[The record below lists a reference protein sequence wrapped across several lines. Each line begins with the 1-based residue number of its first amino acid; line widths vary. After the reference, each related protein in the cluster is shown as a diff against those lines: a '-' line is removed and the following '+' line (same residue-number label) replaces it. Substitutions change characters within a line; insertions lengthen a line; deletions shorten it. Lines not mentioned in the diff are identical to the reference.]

1 MTARFAGG
9 TPIGAGLLSGVPELS
24 WFGVGWSWPGA
35 GLGAMLAAGCLLF
48 LVGLPVNRR
57 PGLEA
62 RLAPYLRD
70 TARPSRLLAVRGDSS
85 LPGLLV
91 ILRPVVHDLGRG
103 VERLLGGAAS
113 VRRRLQRSG
122 LPPDVESFRAEQVV
136 WGVVGGLGGLVVAT
150 LMWLKDG
157 GSIIFP
163 VLLVFLSVATGI
175 VARDQMLTWA
185 ANKRER
191 QMLAEFPTV
200 AELLALAVGAGEGA
214 TGALE
219 RVCRLSHGQ
228 LAAEL
233 RQCLAD
239 ARAGANLPTALQG
252 LADRTGLASLARF
265 VDGIV
270 IAVERGT
277 PLADVLRAQA
287 QDVREAGRRA
297 VMEEGGKKEIAMMV
311 PVVFLVLPVTVL
323 FAIYPGVAFLR
334 FSI

>member
-1 MTARFAGG
+1 MTHLVSDSLLTAGG
-9 TPIGAGLLSGVPELS
+9 WSWLGAGL
-24 WFGVGWSWPGA
+24 A
-35 GLGAMLAAGCLLF
+35 GILVLGGF
-48 LVGLPVNRR
+48 LIFLGLPVNRR

-70 TARPSRLLAVRGDSS
+70 TARPSRLLAVRRDRAG
-85 LPGLLV
+85 PGWFLILDPV
-91 ILRPVVHDLGRG
+91 IHDLGRG
-103 VERLLGGAAS
+103 VERMLGGATS
-113 VRRRLQRSG
+113 VRRRLERSG
-122 LPPDVESFRAEQVV
+122 LSPDVEGFRAEQVV
-136 WGVVGGLGGLVVAT
+136 WGVGGGVVGLVLAT
-150 LMWLKDG
+150 SMWLRDG
-157 GSIIFP
+157 GSVP
-163 VLLVFLSVATGI
+163 RLVLLVLCAVGVGI
-175 VARDQMLTWA
+175 VARDQMLTRA
-185 ANKRER
+185 AVRREQ
-191 QMLAEFPTV
+191 QMLAEFPTI

-252 LADRTGLASLARF
+252 LADRTGLVSLARF

-277 PLADVLRAQA
+277 PLADVLRSQA

-323 FAIYPGVAFLR
+323 FAIYPGVALLK

>member
-1 MTARFAGG
+1 MTDLFAGG
-9 TPIGAGLLSGVPELS
+9 VPMSAGLPSFEA
-24 WFGVGWSWPGA
+24 GWSWPGA
-35 GLGAMLAAGCLLF
+35 TLGAMLAAGCLLF
-48 LVGLPVNRR
+48 VAGLPINRR
-57 PGLEA
+57 PGLED

-70 TARPSRLLAVRGDSS
+70 TARPSRLLAVRGDTN
-85 LPGLLV
+85 LPGLLL
-91 ILRPVVHDLGRG
+91 ILRPVLRDLGRG

-113 VRRRLQRSG
+113 VRRRMQRAG
-122 LPPDVESFRAEQVV
+122 LSPDVESFRAEQVV
-136 WGVVGGLGGLVVAT
+136 WGVVGGLGGLVMAT

-157 GSIIFP
+157 GSVIP
-163 VLLVFLSVATGI
+163 LVLIVFAAVATGI
-175 VARDQMLTWA
+175 VARDQTLTWS

-239 ARAGANLPTALQG
+239 ARAGANLPVALQG

>member
-1 MTARFAGG
+1 MTDLFAD
-9 TPIGAGLLSGVPELS
+9 GVMIWS
-24 WFGVGWSWPGA
+24 GWSWFGA
-35 GLGAMLAAGCLLF
+35 GLGSILGAGCF
-48 LVGLPVNRR
+48 LVFAGLPAHRQ

-70 TARPSRLLAVRGDSS
+70 TARPSQLLAVRHDVGG
-85 LPGLLV
+85 PGLFL
-91 ILRPVVHDLGRG
+91 ILSPLVHDLGRG
-103 VERLLGGAAS
+103 VERLLGGATS
-113 VRRRLQRSG
+113 VRRRLERAG
-122 LPPDVESFRAEQVV
+122 VPPDVEGFRAAQVV
-136 WGVVGGLGGLVVAT
+136 WGVGGGVFGLAAAGLV
-150 LMWLKDG
+150 WLTRG
-157 GSIIFP
+157 GSVIP
-163 VLLVFLSVATGI
+163 LVLLVLCAVGTGI
-175 VARDQMLTWA
+175 VAKDQMLTMS

-228 LAAEL
+228 LADEL

-239 ARAGANLPTALQG
+239 ARAGANLPAALQG

-270 IAVERGT
+270 VAVERGT
-277 PLADVLRAQA
+277 PLADVLRSQA

-297 VMEEGGKKEIAMMV
+297 VMEQGGKKEIAMMI

-323 FAIYPGVAFLR
+323 FAIYPGVAFLS

>member
-1 MTARFAGG
+1 MTDLFADDV
-9 TPIGAGLLSGVPELS
+9 L
-24 WFGVGWSWPGA
+24 FGSGWSWSGA
-35 GLGAMLAAGCLLF
+35 GLGAMLAAGGLLF
-48 LVGLPVNRR
+48 FVGLPVNRR

-70 TARPSRLLAVRGDSS
+70 TARPSRLLAVRGDASG
-85 LPGLLV
+85 PGLLL
-91 ILRPVVHDLGRG
+91 ILRPVLNDLGRG
-103 VERLLGGAAS
+103 VERLLGGATS
-113 VRRRLQRSG
+113 VRRRMERAG
-122 LPPDVESFRAEQVV
+122 LHPDVEGFRAEQVV
-136 WGVVGGLGGLVVAT
+136 WGVGGGLVGLVVAT
-150 LMWLKDG
+150 LLWLKNG
-157 GSIIFP
+157 GSIIP
-163 VLLVFLSVATGI
+163 LVLLVLCAVGSGI
-175 VARDQMLTWA
+175 VARDQVLTRS
-185 ANKRER
+185 ANRRER

-219 RVCRLSHGQ
+219 RVCRLSQGQ

-239 ARAGANLPTALQG
+239 ARAGANLATALQG

-265 VDGIV
+265 VDGIIV
-270 IAVERGT
+270 AVERGT
-277 PLADVLRAQA
+277 PLADVLRSQA

-323 FAIYPGVAFLR
+323 FAIYPGVAFLN

>member
-1 MTARFAGG
+1 MSDLSPGG
-9 TPIGAGLLSGVPELS
+9 LPILA
-24 WFGVGWSWPGA
+24 GWSWLGA
-35 GLGAMLAAGCLLF
+35 GLGAMVAVGCLLVF
-48 LVGLPVNRR
+48 VGLPVNRR
-57 PGLEA
+57 PGLED

-70 TARPSRLLAVRGDSS
+70 AARPSRLLLVRSDNS
-85 LPGLLV
+85 LPGLLQ
-91 ILRPVVHDLGRG
+91 ILRPVLRDLGRG

-113 VRRRLQRSG
+113 VRRRMQRAG
-122 LPPDVESFRAEQVV
+122 LRPDVESFRAEQVV
-136 WGVVGGLGGLVVAT
+136 WGVVGGLGGVVVAT
-150 LMWLKDG
+150 LMWIKDG
-157 GSIIFP
+157 GSIIP
-163 VLLVFLSVATGI
+163 LVLFVFIAVGTGI
-175 VARDQMLTWA
+175 VARDQMLTRS
-185 ANKRER
+185 ANKREQ

-219 RVCRLSHGQ
+219 RVCRLSQGH

-239 ARAGANLPTALQG
+239 ARAGANLAAALQG

-297 VMEEGGKKEIAMMV
+297 VMEEGGKREIAMMV
-311 PVVFLVLPVTVL
+311 PVVFLVLPVTVM
-323 FAIYPGVAFLR
+323 FAIYPGVAFLKL
-334 FSI
+334 SI

>member
-1 MTARFAGG
+1 MSDLSPGG
-9 TPIGAGLLSGVPELS
+9 LPILA
-24 WFGVGWSWPGA
+24 GWSWLGA
-35 GLGAMLAAGCLLF
+35 GLGAMVAVGCLLVF
-48 LVGLPVNRR
+48 VGLPVNRR
-57 PGLEA
+57 PGLES

-70 TARPSRLLAVRGDSS
+70 AARPSRLLLVRSDNS
-85 LPGLLV
+85 LPGLLQ
-91 ILRPVVHDLGRG
+91 ILRPVLRDLGRG
-103 VERLLGGAAS
+103 VERLMGGAAS
-113 VRRRLQRSG
+113 VRRRMQRAG
-122 LPPDVESFRAEQVV
+122 LRPDVESFRAEQVV
-136 WGVVGGLGGLVVAT
+136 WGVVGGLGGVVVAT
-150 LMWLKDG
+150 LMWIKDG
-157 GSIIFP
+157 GSIIP
-163 VLLVFLSVATGI
+163 LVLFVFIAVGTGI
-175 VARDQMLTWA
+175 VARDQMLTRS
-185 ANKRER
+185 ANKREQ

-219 RVCRLSHGQ
+219 RVCRLSQGH

-239 ARAGANLPTALQG
+239 ARAGANLATALQG

-297 VMEEGGKKEIAMMV
+297 VMEEGGKREIAMMV
-311 PVVFLVLPVTVL
+311 PVVFLVLPVTVM
-323 FAIYPGVAFLR
+323 FAIYPGVAFLKL
-334 FSI
+334 SI

>member
-1 MTARFAGG
+1 MQR
-9 TPIGAGLLSGVPELS
+9 AGLS
-24 WFGVGWSWPGA
+24 
-35 GLGAMLAAGCLLF
+35 
-48 LVGLPVNRR
+48 
-57 PGLEA
+57 
-62 RLAPYLRD
+62 
-70 TARPSRLLAVRGDSS
+70 
-85 LPGLLV
+85 
-91 ILRPVVHDLGRG
+91 
-103 VERLLGGAAS
+103 
-113 VRRRLQRSG
+113 
-122 LPPDVESFRAEQVV
+122 PDVESFRAEQVV

-150 LMWLKDG
+150 LMWLRDG
-157 GSIIFP
+157 GSVIVP
-163 VLLVFLSVATGI
+163 VLIVSFSVAIGI
-175 VARDQMLTWA
+175 VARDQMLTMA

-200 AELLALAVGAGEGA
+200 AELLALAVGAGEGEGA

-239 ARAGANLPTALQG
+239 ARAGANLPVALQG

-287 QDVREAGRRA
+287 QDVREAGGRA
-297 VMEEGGKKEIAMMV
+297 VMEQGGKKEIAMMIASASLH
-311 PVVFLVLPVTVL
+311 PSCL
-323 FAIYPGVAFLR
+323 
-334 FSI
+334 

>member
-1 MTARFAGG
+1 MTDVFAGVL
-9 TPIGAGLLSGVPELS
+9 TSN
-24 WFGVGWSWPGA
+24 GWSWLGA
-35 GLGAMLAAGCLLF
+35 ALGAMLAAGGLLF
-48 LVGLPVNRR
+48 FVGLPANRR

-70 TARPSRLLAVRGDSS
+70 TARPSRLLAISRDTGG
-85 LPGLLV
+85 PRQLL
-91 ILRPVVHDLGRG
+91 ILRPVIRDLGRG
-103 VERLLGGAAS
+103 VEQMLGGATS
-113 VRRRLQRSG
+113 VRRRMERAG
-122 LPPDVESFRAEQVV
+122 HRPDVESFRAEQVV
-136 WGVVGGLGGLVVAT
+136 WGVGGGAIGLLVAT

-157 GSIIFP
+157 GSIIP
-163 VLLVFLSVATGI
+163 LVLLVVCAVGVGI
-175 VARDQMLTWA
+175 VARDQLLTRS
-185 ANKRER
+185 ANKREQ

-219 RVCRLSHGQ
+219 RVCRLSQGQ

-239 ARAGANLPTALQG
+239 ARAGANLATALQG

-270 IAVERGT
+270 VAVERGT
-277 PLADVLRAQA
+277 PLADVLRSQA

-297 VMEEGGKKEIAMMV
+297 VMEEGGKKEIAMMI

-323 FAIYPGVAFLR
+323 FAIYPGVAFLK